1 MPRSVANTS
10 VILKKYCQLL
20 LHDKEECQD
29 INIRN
34 SRRAITTFFSFN
46 IFSVIEIS

>member
-10 VILKKYCQLL
+10 VIWKKYCQLL
-20 LHDKEECQD
+20 LRDKEEHQD

-34 SRRAITTFFSFN
+34 THKAITTLFSFHTL
-46 IFSVIEIS
+46 SVIKIL